1 MARSLAETRPYGRS
15 SRSND
20 HHDIGHRINDKIVA
34 VSLMTQKRTRRKEKT
49 MEDRGGQVRDFAQEW
64 AAAERSRDTAFLQ
77 GALADDF
84 VGIGPLGFMLTKD
97 QRLERYAGGLSY
109 ESFGLDE
116 VEARFY
122 GDVAVATCR
131 QSQSGEFQGNDVG
144 GTFRATLVILRREN
158 RWLLAGV
165 HLSQIAD
172 APSFLD
178 R

>member
-1 MARSLAETRPYGRS
+1 MARSLAETRPYDRS

-20 HHDIGHRINDKIVA
+20 HRDIGHRISDKTVA

-64 AAAERSRDTAFLQ
+64 AAAERSGDTAFLQ
-77 GALADDF
+77 GAPADDF
-84 VGIGPLGFMLTKD
+84 VGIGPLGFVLTKD
-97 QRLERYAGGLSY
+97 PWLGRYAGGLSY

-122 GDVAVATCR
+122 GDVGVATCR
-131 QSQSGEFQGNDVG
+131 QSQSGEFQGNGVG